1 MRMNLKMKINVYP
14 ISSSLHD
21 KTNLDLLSTTLLD
34 ELSHLGVTTNIV
46 DDINKLYANCDLS
59 FIFVLSGGS
68 ENTFKALLPKLK
80 EPFYLLSYATN
91 NSLAASLE
99 ILSYLKNQNLK
110 GEILH
115 GDTSYIA
122 QRIKQLNDL
131 KDEEKNEVTLGLL
144 GEPSD
149 WLISSDVDENVLYNR
164 LHIKIKHIPLKELVE
179 TYHTIKVEKS
189 IEPFKKAK
197 DEIEG
202 TKAYK
207 LYLALDQLVNKY
219 HLQGFSVRCFD
230 LLNELQTTA
239 CLALS
244 KFNDRG
250 IIATCE
256 GDVPS
261 LIAMYIA
268 SKLNLGPSFQ
278 ANPSKLDVLDN
289 KILLAHCTIPLRL
302 CSSYLLDTHFESNIG
317 LAIHGEV
324 IKGKATMFRLDSKL
338 ERCFIS
344 EGKII
349 ANQYEKNLCRTQIVC
364 EFENLDKLL
373 KEPLGNHE
381 IIVLGHHK
389 QKLLQYLNSMGFKII

>member
-1 MRMNLKMKINVYP
+1 MKINVYP
-14 ISSSLHD
+14 ISSTLHD
-21 KTNLDLLSTTLLD
+21 KTNLDLLSKTLLD
-34 ELSHLGVTTNIV
+34 ELNHLGVTTNIV
-46 DDINKLYANCDLS
+46 DDIDKLYTNCDLS

-68 ENTFKALLPKLK
+68 ENTFKVLLPKLK
-80 EPFYLLSYATN
+80 EPYYLLSYATN

-115 GDTSYIA
+115 GDTSYIIH
-122 QRIKQLNDL
+122 RMKQLRNL
-131 KDEEKNEVTLGLL
+131 KDEEENEVTLGLL

-149 WLISSDVDENVLYNR
+149 WLISSDVDENVLYNK

-179 TYHTIKVEKS
+179 TYNTVKVEKS

-219 HLQGFSVRCFD
+219 YLQGFSIRCFD
-230 LLNELQTTA
+230 LLSELKTTA

-268 SKLNLGPSFQ
+268 SKLDLGPSFQ

-324 IKGKATMFRLDSKL
+324 KEGKATMFRLDSKL

-349 ANQYEKNLCRTQIVC
+349 TNQYEKNLCRTQIVC

-381 IIVLGHHK
+381 IIILGHHK
-389 QKLLQYLNSMGFKII
+389 QKLLQYFNSVGIKEI

>member
-1 MRMNLKMKINVYP
+1 MRMNSKMKINVYP

-21 KTNLDLLSTTLLD
+21 KTNLDLLSKTLLD
-34 ELSHLGVTTNIV
+34 ELNRLSVTTNVV
-46 DDINKLYANCDLS
+46 DDIDKLYTNCDLS

-80 EPFYLLSYATN
+80 EPYYLLSYATN

-122 QRIKQLNDL
+122 QRIKQLNNL
-131 KDEEKNEVTLGLL
+131 KDEEENEVTLGLF

-149 WLISSDVDENVLYNR
+149 WLISSDVNENVLYNK
-164 LHIKIKHIPLKELVE
+164 LHIKIKHIPLKELIE
-179 TYHTIKVEKS
+179 IYHTVKVEKS

-230 LLNELQTTA
+230 LLSELKTTA

-268 SKLNLGPSFQ
+268 SKLDLGPSFQ

-324 IKGKATMFRLDSKL
+324 KEGKATMFRLDSKL

-364 EFENLDKLL
+364 EFEHLDKLL

-389 QKLLQYLNSMGFKII
+389 QKLLQYLNSVGIKEI

>member
-21 KTNLDLLSTTLLD
+21 KTNLDLQSKTLLD

-46 DDINKLYANCDLS
+46 DDIDKLYTNCDLS

-80 EPFYLLSYATN
+80 EPYYLLSYVSN

-122 QRIKQLNDL
+122 QRIKQLNNL
-131 KDEEKNEVTLGLL
+131 KDEEKNEATLGLF

-149 WLISSDVDENVLYNR
+149 WLISSDVDENVLYNK
-164 LHIKIKHIPLKELVE
+164 LHIKIKHIPLKELIE
-179 TYHTIKVEKS
+179 TYHTVKVEKS

-219 HLQGFSVRCFD
+219 HLQGFSIRCFD
-230 LLNELQTTA
+230 LLSELNTTA

-324 IKGKATMFRLDSKL
+324 KEGKATMFRLDSKL

-349 ANQYEKNLCRTQIVC
+349 ANQYEKNLCRTQIIC
-364 EFENLDKLL
+364 EFEHLDKLL

-389 QKLLQYLNSMGFKII
+389 QKLLQYLNSVGIKEI